1 LVNRELIEVFSEIA
15 REKNVER
22 SELGT
27 IIEELFLHLVER
39 ERGDASNCSVIVNLD
54 KGEFEIYVEKTIVD
68 DMEDPVMEITLD
80 EISDIDPE
88 LAEDLEIGESY
99 IEIIDPS
106 IFGRRMIHLAKQFF
120 AQKLQDVE
128 KKYIYEDYANRV
140 GEIIIG
146 TVHQVQRDNTF
157 VNIEH
162 AELRMPR
169 NEQIKSERYRRG
181 DAIRAVIKSVEVTSR
196 GPDIMISRSDNHFL
210 FKLFEMEVPEIED
223 GVIEIRAIARN
234 PGERAKIIVQSHDR
248 RIDPVGACVG
258 MRGSRIQAIV
268 RELNNEKI
276 DIINYSE
283 QSEILVSRALSPA
296 KPLDLYID
304 DDRKYCIAIFDDD
317 ELEFAI
323 GRGGVNINLASNVT
337 EYRIDAFGKNEY
349 ERKNAEQ
356 EKLLADIPSM
366 PARAV
371 NPLAESGISTV
382 SELLNSDEEKLLE
395 IKGIAATT
403 LEKIYDAVQ
412 SFVEENQNETPEE
425 DVSLKSDSEENEN
438 LSEGIEAK
446 GNDSPSPDAD
456 PDKLEKVES

>member
-1 LVNRELIEVFSEIA
+1 MVNRELIEVFSEIA

-68 DMEDPVMEITLD
+68 DVEDPVMEITLD
-80 EISDIDPE
+80 EISNIDPE

-181 DAIRAVIKSVEVTSR
+181 DAIRAVIKSVEITSK

-223 GVIEIRAIARN
+223 GVIEIRSIARN

-323 GRGGVNINLASNVT
+323 GRGGVNVNLASNVT

-371 NPLAESGISTV
+371 NPLAKSGISTV

-412 SFVEENQNETPEE
+412 SFVEENQNENSEE

-438 LSEGIEAK
+438 LTEGIEAK
-446 GNDSPSPDAD
+446 ENDSPPPDAE
-456 PDKLEKVES
+456 PDKLEKVE